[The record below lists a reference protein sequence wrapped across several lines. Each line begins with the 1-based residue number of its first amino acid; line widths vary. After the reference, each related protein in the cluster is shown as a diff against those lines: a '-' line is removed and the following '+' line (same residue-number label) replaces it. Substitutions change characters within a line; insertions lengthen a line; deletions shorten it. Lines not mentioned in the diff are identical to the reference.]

1 MCSCI
6 INARLFIRIKK
17 AVIDQRTLQTSGKK
31 SENDI
36 NNVRTHKR
44 KGAKI
49 LTMVSLGGT
58 VTCLLLQTSQ
68 FFFL

>member
-6 INARLFIRIKK
+6 INSQLFRRVKK
-17 AVIDQRTLQTSGKK
+17 AVIDQRKLQTSGKK
-31 SENDI
+31 PENDI

-49 LTMVSLGGT
+49 LTMVSLGDTGNVFIT
-58 VTCLLLQTSQ
+58 PNFSG
-68 FFFL
+68 FFL